1 MLVFHRGWMKYI
13 LSDRG
18 ESGGVSA
25 MRGVSGKGDSGWG
38 DSGWGDSGWLPGH
51 TGGGIPVGEPSGAHG
66 DTGWCSQN
74 QGYCYHRALL

>member
-18 ESGGVSA
+18 DGGDRS
-25 MRGVSGKGDSGWG
+25 DSR
-38 DSGWGDSGWLPGH
+38 WGDSGWLPGH
-51 TGGGIPVGEPSGAHG
+51 TGGDIPVGEAVRAHG
-66 DTGWCSQN
+66 DTGGCSQN